1 MGCLYQ
7 RINAADGH
15 VSTGT
20 FHKPVIYILEVN
32 RIFDRFLDFS
42 LGCES
47 LLYLVGSLV
56 LCCIV
61 AKVIFLLV
69 GKKKKTRVVPC

>member
-1 MGCLYQ
+1 MGYLYQ
-7 RINAADGH
+7 SLNAADEH

-32 RIFDRFLDFS
+32 RIFDRFDFS
-42 LGCES
+42 FGCES
-47 LLYLVGSLV
+47 LLYLVVCSLV
-56 LCCIV
+56 LCCTV
-61 AKVIFLLV
+61 AKVIILLV